1 MARNHHVQPTR
12 HVIYA
17 GKKSPNGKL
26 LARKT
31 LTAQEERPETMKK
44 PMMTRTMKKNPRN
57 RIIMKTHPQANP
69 PSKNLSQKTDSPR
82 LRIHDYM
89 SVRQYVMPDHPMITF
104 QRYIKDTKGT
114 PSVV

>member
-1 MARNHHVQPTR
+1 MARNHNVQPTR

-17 GKKSPNGKL
+17 GKRITQRNVVGKENNKGP
-26 LARKT
+26 R
-31 LTAQEERPETMKK
+31 RPETMKN
-44 PMMTRTMKKNPRN
+44 PMMTQTMKENPRSQ
-57 RIIMKTHPQANP
+57 IIMKTHPQANP

-89 SVRQYVMPDHPMITF
+89 SVRQYVMPDPPMITF

-114 PSVV
+114 PSVVW